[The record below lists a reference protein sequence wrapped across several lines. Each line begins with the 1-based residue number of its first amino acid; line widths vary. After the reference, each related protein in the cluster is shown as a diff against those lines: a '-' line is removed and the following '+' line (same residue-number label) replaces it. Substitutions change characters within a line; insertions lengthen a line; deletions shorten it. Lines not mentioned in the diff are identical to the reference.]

1 MSRKLKDC
9 IQVSVYEEV
18 DGRTRTPLK
27 KKQKVRGKQG
37 RRERGSSKILGRPGG
52 VGSSETLHSLG
63 RLMVSSPLLAD
74 TKQGAS

>member
-27 KKQKVRGKQG
+27 KNRKCEESRGGEREEAPRYSAG
-37 RRERGSSKILGRPGG
+37 REVWAAQRRCIRSGG
-52 VGSSETLHSLG
+52 
-63 RLMVSSPLLAD
+63 
-74 TKQGAS
+74 